1 MSISEQKAALRT
13 EVLARRDAITPDY
26 REGKDILIGAQLLQK
41 IDWEDL
47 AQKKEM
53 RAWAASDETSKDDPE
68 AQAPRI
74 TVSVYSAMKSETN
87 VAGFIAMAYNH
98 DARVCFPCMER
109 LPKGNDEHRKLHMV
123 FRAVSLDQRET
134 CPFVTK
140 PLQSFAPDDPAI
152 APYPVVEP
160 DELDVI
166 VVPVVAFDSANNR
179 LGYGGGNYDRLLAQT
194 RADAL
199 VVGVA
204 YEEQRVDTVPR
215 EAFDKPLGSIV
226 SA

>member
-13 EVLARRDAITPDY
+13 EVLARRDAIAPDY

-41 IDWEDL
+41 IDWEEL

-53 RAWAASDETSKDDPE
+53 RAWATTTGADSE

-87 VAGFIAMAYNH
+87 ITGFIAMAYNH

-109 LPKGNDEHRKLHMV
+109 LPEGNDEHRKLHMV

-134 CPFVTK
+134 CPFVAK

-152 APYPVVEP
+152 APYPVVES

-166 VVPVVAFDSANNR
+166 VVPVVAFDNANNR

-194 RADAL
+194 RPDAL

-204 YEEQRVDTVPR
+204 YEEQRVDAVPH